1 MSESLFPRWDAVC
14 PEGLDRIVAVLV
26 LALAIAGPGL
36 PKAAAFFAQ
45 SGAAVRLDAKSA
57 FEKGQAAL
65 QTGDLGGAEKS
76 FRQVLAVDPRSAA
89 AYANLGVVAMRRK
102 DWDGALKLLKK
113 AEQLDA
119 KMAGIRLNIGLV
131 EFRRENYAAA
141 IAPLTSVLRDQPDS
155 QQARYLLGLCQVLT
169 QRYAEAVT
177 TLEPLWTERS
187 GDLMYL
193 YVLGMAAHSGG
204 NAELDEKALA
214 RMIELGGDSPELHLI
229 LGKAYLNRQEND
241 KAVSELQ
248 LAATGNPRLPF
259 VHFNLALAQMRIGG
273 EDELAEKEFL
283 QDAAIEPDLAD
294 DYEQLGILY
303 AREHRTD
310 EAEKA
315 FSQALQRDPRM
326 AAARFG
332 LAQAYFDET
341 KFAEALREADAAAK
355 LAPES
360 QNVHYLRARILGRLG
375 RAAEAKTEMALTQ
388 KLMNQ
393 SLGKARA
400 DLGDAAV
407 PNPELTHESN

>member
-1 MSESLFPRWDAVC
+1 MSESLFLGRGAAC
-14 PEGLDRIVAVLV
+14 PACLRKIVVAFAG
-26 LALAIAGPGL
+26 ALAMMGPASPPSAPL
-36 PKAAAFFAQ
+36 PAQ
-45 SGAAVRLDAKSA
+45 TGAAVRLDAKSA
-57 FEKGQAAL
+57 FENGQAAL
-65 QTGDLGGAEKS
+65 QAGDLDGAEKS
-76 FRQVLAVDPRSAA
+76 FRQVLALDPRSAA

-113 AEQLDA
+113 AEQLDV

-141 IAPLTSVLRDQPDS
+141 IAPLSSVLRDQPDS
-155 QQARYLLGLCQVLT
+155 EQARYLLGLCQVLT
-169 QRYAEAVT
+169 EHYGEAVT
-177 TLEPLWTERS
+177 ALEPLWRERS

-204 NAELDEKALA
+204 NTELDEKALA

-241 KAVSELQ
+241 KAVSELK

-259 VHFNLALAQMRIGG
+259 VHFNLGLAQMRMGG
-273 EDELAEKEFL
+273 EDDLAETEFL

-303 AREHRTD
+303 AREHRTE

-315 FSQALQRDPRM
+315 FSQALERDPRM

-332 LAQAYFDET
+332 LAQAYFDER
-341 KFAEALREADAAAK
+341 KFAAALREADTAAK

-375 RAAEAKTEMALTQ
+375 RAAEAKTEMARTQ

-407 PNPELTHESN
+407 PNPELTREPH